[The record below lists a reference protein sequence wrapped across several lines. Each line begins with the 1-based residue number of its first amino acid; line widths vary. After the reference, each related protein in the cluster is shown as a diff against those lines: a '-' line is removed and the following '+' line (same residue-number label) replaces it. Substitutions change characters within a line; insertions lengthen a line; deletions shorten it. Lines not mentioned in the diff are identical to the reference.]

1 LLELLMAAEV
11 PLHPPEPVADA
22 PKTPDEIERHWFEH
36 VYQGDD
42 MPQTTVRSVVM
53 GSLLGC
59 LMSLSN
65 LYVGLKT
72 GWGMGVSIT
81 ACILSYTIWTTL
93 RKVGIAKT
101 DMSIL
106 ENNSMQ
112 STATAAGVSTGGTMV
127 SAIAAYLM
135 MTNHH
140 MSGLVLTLWTF
151 FLAVLGVMMAIPMKR
166 QMINVEQLRF
176 PSGVATATTLKS
188 LHAKGDEAKKQ
199 ANALFASGALGAV
212 MALLRDAFGKIPAT
226 FNIPGLTIAGQPGLS
241 YTIGLEGS
249 LLLMAAGGIMGFKAG
264 WSLLLGALVNYGYL
278 APHMHAAG
286 VIKELTFRSIVSWSL
301 WPGAA
306 LMVTAALT
314 SFAFQ
319 WKAIARSFTSLGKV
333 AQGHE
338 PNPMDRI
345 EVPNSWFAIGTGIS
359 SLACVAILITVFH
372 TSWWM
377 SLLSIVMA
385 FVLSLVACRVTG
397 ETDTTPI
404 GAMGKMTQLTYG
416 ILAPGQAVINL
427 MTAGVTAGAAGAAAD
442 LLTDL
447 KSGYVLGANP
457 RKQFI
462 AQFAGVFAG
471 TAIVVPAFYL
481 LVPTA
486 SVLGSDAFPAP
497 AAQVWYGV
505 AKLMSNGLESLHPT
519 AQAGLLYGGLTGI
532 VIAVV
537 DRLAPA
543 KLKPFIPSP
552 MGLGL
557 AFVIPAFN
565 SISMFIGALIALIF
579 AYYKPKA
586 AETYTI
592 PVSSGIVAG
601 ESLMGVG
608 IALASA
614 AGIIK

>member
-1 LLELLMAAEV
+1 M
-11 PLHPPEPVADA
+11 
-22 PKTPDEIERHWFEH
+22 TPDQRERHWFEN

-93 RKVGIAKT
+93 RKAGIAKT

-135 MTNHH
+135 LTNQH

-188 LHAKGDEAKKQ
+188 LHAKGDEARKQ
-199 ANALFASGALGAV
+199 ARSLFAAGGLGAV
-212 MALLRDAFGKIPAT
+212 MAVLRDAFYKIPAT
-226 FNIPGLTIAGQPGLS
+226 FNIPGLTIAGQPGLT

-249 LLLMAAGGIMGFKAG
+249 LLLVAAGGIMGWKAG
-264 WSLLLGALVNYGYL
+264 WSLLLGAIVNYGYL
-278 APHMHAAG
+278 APHMHALG
-286 VIKELTFRSIVSWSL
+286 VIKDPLTFKSIVSWSL
-301 WPGAA
+301 WPGAS

-319 WKAIARSFTSLGKV
+319 WKSIARSFSSLAGV
-333 AQGHE
+333 AKHHE

-345 EVPNSWFAIGTGIS
+345 EVPNSWFVIGTGLS

-471 TAIVVPAFYL
+471 TAIIVPAFYI
-481 LVPTA
+481 LVPNA

-519 AQAGLLYGGLTGI
+519 AQMGLLFGGLAGI

-543 KLKPFIPSP
+543 KVKPFIPSP

-565 SISMFIGALIALIF
+565 SISMFIGALIALLF
-579 AYYKPKA
+579 ARYKPKA
-586 AETYTI
+586 ADTYTI
-592 PVSSGIVAG
+592 PVASGIVAG
-601 ESLMGVG
+601 ESLMGVA
-608 IALASA
+608 IALLSA